1 MSPAIAHGGVVLIGL
16 LVILEGLGLA
26 LYPKAFGFLAG
37 PGAGRKSAQG
47 WTRYQGLGF
56 MLLGLA
62 FTMAGV
68 QRGGDE
74 VPVVVLA
81 TVACLMFSMAVLR
94 RAQIHEEHA
103 SRRHPSEPT
112 TTS

>member
-1 MSPAIAHGGVVLIGL
+1 MISAVAHGGIVLIGL

-26 LYPKAFGFLAG
+26 IYPKMFAFLAG

-56 MLLGLA
+56 MLLGSA

-68 QRGGDE
+68 QRNGDG

-81 TVACLMFSMAVLR
+81 TVACLMFSLAVIR
-94 RAQIHEEHA
+94 RTQALDEHKQQKA
-103 SRRHPSEPT
+103 REPT
-112 TTS
+112 A

>member
-16 LVILEGLGLA
+16 LVILEGIGLA
-26 LYPKAFGFLAG
+26 TYPKMFAFLAG
-37 PGAGRKSAQG
+37 PGAGRKSAQV

-68 QRGGDE
+68 QRTGDE
-74 VPVVVLA
+74 VLVVVLA

-94 RAQIHEEHA
+94 RAQIHEDDLH
-103 SRRHPSEPT
+103 RHHQATET
-112 TTS
+112 TA

>member
-1 MSPAIAHGGVVLIGL
+1 MNPAIAHGGVVMIGL

-26 LYPKAFGFLAG
+26 LYPRMFAFLAG
-37 PGAGRKSAQG
+37 PGAGRRSAQG

-56 MLLGLA
+56 MLLGTA

-68 QRGGDE
+68 QRNGDE

-81 TVACLMFSMAVLR
+81 TVACLMFSLAVLR
-94 RAQIHEEHA
+94 RTQTHEEHLHKQHA
-103 SRRHPSEPT
+103 GEPT
-112 TTS
+112 A

>member
-26 LYPKAFGFLAG
+26 TYPRAFGFLAG
-37 PGAGRKSAQG
+37 PGAGRRSAQG

-94 RAQIHEEHA
+94 RGQIHGDQHDRHA
-103 SRRHPSEPT
+103 AAEPT

>member
-16 LVILEGLGLA
+16 LIILEGVGLA
-26 LYPKAFGFLAG
+26 TYPKMFAFLAG
-37 PGAGRKSAQG
+37 PGAGRRSAQG

-56 MLLGLA
+56 MLLGCA

-68 QRGGDE
+68 QRNGDE

-81 TVACLMFSMAVLR
+81 TVACLMFSLAVIR
-94 RAQIHEEHA
+94 RTQLHEQRHQAHQHA
-103 SRRHPSEPT
+103 HDSPA
-112 TTS
+112 